1 MQKLNKMKCPTCE
14 SNLIWGGDHMPEAEP
29 MVSNYSCPTEDCDVE
44 MILVYY
50 KDFEDE
56 EVSYS
61 REFLSEKIK

>member
-1 MQKLNKMKCPTCE
+1 MEKLNQLKCPTCE

-50 KDFEDE
+50 K
-56 EVSYS
+56 
-61 REFLSEKIK
+61 EFDDVE